1 MEQQTVALT
10 LERKLPPFPLVD
22 AVLITPKESERG
34 AVGVC
39 TNMSAPGQVFNEIA
53 EFNRPSVSVLGS
65 LVVNRDGTERMIL
78 NCLAHPAI
86 RYLVLFS
93 EESRTFSPSTN
104 LLLLLERGIDAAKP
118 GNYIAGGQAASA
130 HLPNLSPRIIDAFRE
145 TITVLP
151 LFMHRNT
158 FTRPVLLEYLEWL
171 RPKINAEIYQLLTNA
186 AGKETIYYDTLNQ
199 LIRLLGALPPQEK
212 GMIELDPKDFQQL
225 QPPIVDIPPITLER
239 TVPFRVSNENG
250 FIRLDIRVGD
260 EKFFIRGKEEFRME
274 YSLMKFLGARKA
286 LLSPLEQLVL
296 GGEMARVDTEIKNS
310 VTLEPLARYEE
321 IFGDT
326 EIAIEPKVALLT
338 DKTYYYKV
346 GVRENGDLSVMCL
359 AFDICAEVFDLR
371 SRAAGGILEWLAREG
386 RFEAYE
392 MDVLH
397 RMDVGGQIGRAAIAA
412 RLGYA
417 FIQDFTS
424 IFKINTTDLPLIIAE
439 GDSFL
444 DVHKTL
450 LRKLYTQG
458 LTEEHG
464 DKQKGPARS
473 GIVLAIYR
481 NTGTTLETLPAFYK
495 QGDQSTGE
503 MRANYKA
510 QLLRFD
516 HDGDYSYGE
525 RTRIHFGFDQLLKTV
540 ELLKK
545 NPERAAVIQRYDP
558 AVDMGS
564 FTDPISGKK
573 KYTHDPCLAYDLFI
587 PRDGR
592 LHSFHIARAH
602 NTVNAYPENI
612 FGLYDAY
619 VTTVRDGLGLQA
631 GDLYMLSSRANILLL
646 TEEQRTK
653 KILMEPSKPSSGLD
667 TTSGPYEIGA
677 NIKNNT
683 AGGAVAY
690 AFLPLQSVSQKPA
703 GSFIDRFRNFEGVD
717 TIARAVSYYREK
729 GVKHNNPVLS
739 EYQAG
744 RGDPQGDQ
752 LIFFQANVM
761 GGKLHATAVFQN
773 HSLSFFDRDRD
784 ALNCLAAAFS
794 RELAVPLGNLSL
806 WYVGYRP

>member
-1 MEQQTVALT
+1 
-10 LERKLPPFPLVD
+10 
-22 AVLITPKESERG
+22 
-34 AVGVC
+34 
-39 TNMSAPGQVFNEIA
+39 GQILNEI
-53 EFNRPSVSVLGS
+53 EESNRPNVSVLGS

-104 LLLLLERGIDAAKP
+104 LLLMLQHGIDAAKP
-118 GNYIAGGQAASA
+118 GNYIVGGQAASA

-145 TITVLP
+145 SITVIP

-158 FTRPVLLEYLEWL
+158 FTQPVLREYLEWV
-171 RPKINAEIYQLLTNA
+171 RPKISDEIYQLLKNI
-186 AGKETIYYDTLNQ
+186 AGKENIYYDTLNQ
-199 LIRLLGALPPQEK
+199 LICLLGALPQREK
-212 GMIELDPKDFQQL
+212 DMIELDPKDFQQL
-225 QPPIVDIPPITLER
+225 QPPIVDISEIALER

-250 FIRLDIRVGD
+250 FIRLDIRVGE

-274 YSLMKFLGARKA
+274 YSLMKFLGERKA

-310 VTLEPLARYEE
+310 VTLKPLARYEE

-346 GVRENGDLSVMCL
+346 GVRENGDMSVMCL
-359 AFDICAEVFDLR
+359 AFDICEEVFDLR
-371 SRAAGGILEWLAREG
+371 SRAAGGILEWLARED

-392 MDVLH
+392 MDFLH

-424 IFKINTTDLPLIIAE
+424 ISKINTTDLPLIIAE

-444 DVHKTL
+444 DVHKQL
-450 LRKLYTQG
+450 LQKLYTGG

-464 DKQKGPARS
+464 DKQKGLARS

-481 NTGTTLETLPAFYK
+481 NAEKALERLPGFYK
-495 QGDQSTGE
+495 QGDQSTEE
-503 MRANYKA
+503 MRVNYRE

-525 RTRIHFGFDQLLKTV
+525 RTRVHFGFDQLPKTIEV
-540 ELLKK
+540 LRRD
-545 NPERAAVIQRYDP
+545 PGRAAVIQRYDP

-564 FTDPISGKK
+564 FIDPVSGKRT
-573 KYTHDPCLAYDLFI
+573 YTHDPCLAYDLFI
-587 PRDGR
+587 PKQGK

-602 NTVNAYPENI
+602 NAVNAYPENI
-612 FGLYDAY
+612 FGLHDAY
-619 VTTVRDGLGLQA
+619 VTTVQSALGFGA
-631 GDLYMLSSRANILLL
+631 GDFYMLSSRANILLL

-653 KILMEPSKPSSGLD
+653 KILAEPSKPSMDLD
-667 TTSGPYEIGA
+667 TASGPDELGRNA
-677 NIKNNT
+677 QPNAET
-683 AGGAVAY
+683 GVVAY
-690 AFLPLQSVSQKPA
+690 AFLPLQAAPA
-703 GSFIDRFRNFEGVD
+703 RPADCTFIDRFRNFEGID
-717 TIARAVSYYREK
+717 TIERAVSYYRDK
-729 GVKHNNPVLS
+729 GLQHNNPVLS

-744 RGDPQGDQ
+744 RNDPQGEY
-752 LIFFQANVM
+752 LVFFQANVL
-761 GGKLHATAVFQN
+761 GGKLHVTAVFQN
-773 HSLSFFDRDRD
+773 RSLSSWESDRDG
-784 ALNCLAAAFS
+784 LNHLATVFGQ
-794 RELAVPLGNLSL
+794 ELNAPLGNLSL
-806 WYVGYRP
+806 FYAGYRPGP